1 VIEGGEGVGLT
12 GRPRLFGLVL
22 RSLEVRVYRAIG
34 SGGCLVRYEIRVRVY
49 RRGVG
54 MQDHLRVAI
63 VSFTCPAL
71 QYTEGGGTYRYT
83 LISLIF
89 VD

>member
-1 VIEGGEGVGLT
+1 VIEGGEGVGLA

-22 RSLEVRVYRAIG
+22 RSLEVRVYWAIG
-34 SGGCLVRYEIRVRVY
+34 SGGYLVPYEIRVRVY

-54 MQDHLRVAI
+54 MQDHLHVAI
-63 VSFTCPAL
+63 VSSTCPAL
-71 QYTEGGGTYRYT
+71 HYTEGKGTYRYT
-83 LISLIF
+83 LIRLVF

>member
-1 VIEGGEGVGLT
+1 MVGGGVEPR
-12 GRPRLFGLVL
+12 GRPRPFGLAL

-71 QYTEGGGTYRYT
+71 
-83 LISLIF
+83 
-89 VD
+89 

>member
-1 VIEGGEGVGLT
+1 MIEVEGGVEPR
-12 GRPRLFGLVL
+12 GRRLLSGLVL
-22 RSLEVRVYRAIG
+22 LSLEVRAYRGIG
-34 SGGCLVRYEIRVRVY
+34 SGGYLVLYGIRVRVY

-63 VSFTCPAL
+63 VSSTCPFL
-71 QYTEGGGTYRYT
+71 HYFKEEGTYRNT
-83 LISLIF
+83 LIGLIF